1 MKIMMIVAMDEQE
14 TIGQD
19 EELPWRLSS
28 DLKRFK
34 KLTMADGFNAVV
46 MGRKTWDSLPK
57 KFRPLSERLNIVMSR
72 DTKWSDEGAEIALY
86 PGRAIEIA
94 YANGCD
100 ELWIIGGAQIYELYL
115 NRIDEIHLTRVH
127 TRNSGNISFPDINWS
142 EWEEEIIEKSTKD
155 DRNDYDTIY
164 SILKKS
170 TTE

>member
-1 MKIMMIVAMDEQE
+1 MKIMMIVAMDEQG

-72 DTKWSDEGAEIALY
+72 DTKWSDEGVEIALY

-142 EWEEEIIEKSTKD
+142 EWEEEIIEILPKD
-155 DRNDYDTIY
+155 DRNDHETTY

>member
-1 MKIMMIVAMDEQE
+1 MKIMMIVAMDEQG

-127 TRNSGNISFPDINWS
+127 TRNRGNISFPDINWS
-142 EWEEEIIEKSTKD
+142 EWEEEIIEILPKD
-155 DRNDYDTIY
+155 DRNDHETTY

>member
-1 MKIMMIVAMDEQE
+1 MKIMMIVAMDEQG

-72 DTKWSDEGAEIALY
+72 DTKWSDEGVEIALY

-127 TRNSGNISFPDINWS
+127 TRNSGNIGFPDINWS
-142 EWEEEIIEKSTKD
+142 EWEEKIIEKLPKD
-155 DRNDYDTIY
+155 DRNDYETTY

-170 TTE
+170 ITE

>member
-1 MKIMMIVAMDEQE
+1 MKIMMIVAMDEQG

-72 DTKWSDEGAEIALY
+72 DTKWSDEGVEIALY

-100 ELWIIGGAQIYELYL
+100 ELWIIGGAQIYEL
-115 NRIDEIHLTRVH
+115 
-127 TRNSGNISFPDINWS
+127 
-142 EWEEEIIEKSTKD
+142 
-155 DRNDYDTIY
+155 
-164 SILKKS
+164 
-170 TTE
+170 

>member
-1 MKIMMIVAMDEQE
+1 
-14 TIGQD
+14 
-19 EELPWRLSS
+19 
-28 DLKRFK
+28 
-34 KLTMADGFNAVV
+34 MADGFNAVV

-72 DTKWSDEGAEIALY
+72 DTKWSDEGVEIALY

-142 EWEEEIIEKSTKD
+142 EWEEEIIEKLPKD
-155 DRNDYDTIY
+155 DRNDYETTY

-170 TTE
+170 ITE